1 MLLGL
6 GAAIKI
12 YPGFLALPLLLERLA
27 LRDYRGAARVVA
39 GTGGVWAAINLPVL
53 LANPGGW
60 WATYAYQARRAAD
73 LTTNSIWYWGF
84 PDLDPDQVNRWSA
97 ALIAASWML
106 ALVVGW
112 ARAERTG
119 RYPWIQVGAALLCSF
134 LLFNKV
140 YSPQYVL
147 WLLPFFVLVRLR
159 WGWWAA
165 YLAVDLLLYV
175 GLFRWYYDITLGG
188 DYGLAKQAAVLGVW
202 GKTVLLALLY
212 VVFLTSRLAIAG
224 PESGA
229 SSSTPPAGSSSPAAR
244 TRSSSGRST
253 SRTTSA
259 QSTISA
265 ASRSSTADRNQL

>member
-1 MLLGL
+1 M
-6 GAAIKI
+6 
-12 YPGFLALPLLLERLA
+12 
-27 LRDYRGAARVVA
+27 
-39 GTGGVWAAINLPVL
+39 
-53 LANPGGW
+53 
-60 WATYAYQARRAAD
+60 
-73 LTTNSIWYWGF
+73 
-84 PDLDPDQVNRWSA
+84 NRWSA

-112 ARAERTG
+112 ARAERH
-119 RYPWIQVGAALLCSF
+119 RAATRGSRSAPRCCASF

-175 GLFRWYYDITLGG
+175 GLFRWYYDITQGG

-202 GKTVLLALLY
+202 GKAVLLALLY
-212 VVFLTSRLAIAG
+212 VVFLPSRLAIAG

-229 SSSTPPAGSSSPAAR
+229 PSSTPPAGSSSPAAR
-244 TRSSSGRST
+244 TRSPSGRST

-259 QSTISA
+259 HEHDQ
-265 ASRSSTADRNQL
+265 RRVPQQHRPDRNQL